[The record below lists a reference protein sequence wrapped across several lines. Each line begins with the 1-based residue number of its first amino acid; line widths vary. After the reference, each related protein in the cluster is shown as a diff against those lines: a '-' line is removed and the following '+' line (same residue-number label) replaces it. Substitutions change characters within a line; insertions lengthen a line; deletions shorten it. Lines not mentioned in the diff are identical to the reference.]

1 MACIQTYQSFG
12 WNPLGDEED
21 LLMLQNFTKPQFNT
35 KFDRNKAKS
44 ILGKVYREQMWSLTS
59 PSKAHI
65 L

>member
-21 LLMLQNFTKPQFNT
+21 LLMLQNFTKPQLNT

-44 ILGKVYREQMWSLTS
+44 ILGKVNRAQMWPVTS